1 MLVRE
6 VPGHPH
12 GMTFGNIKFH
22 LPIGLPLGKAVQVI
36 LRKASTGEIS
46 ELHSFNTLALRP
58 SGPDVLCIFRLFN
71 SFNCDFTHGVNG
83 AVPFEGISVSDSRV
97 NSWKL
102 TRIVY
107 CRY

>member
-36 LRKASTGEIS
+36 LQNLAINGG
-46 ELHSFNTLALRP
+46 FNIP
-58 SGPDVLCIFRLFN
+58 I
-71 SFNCDFTHGVNG
+71 
-83 AVPFEGISVSDSRV
+83 
-97 NSWKL
+97 
-102 TRIVY
+102 
-107 CRY
+107 